1 MGISTAGHLPS
12 ITSTSYPALTS
23 HLLSAYNAQKVG
35 NWTVSVRVLRSVLSV
50 ENQDGTDGS
59 QSIGNQTRARLMYVV
74 QMSEFPNDT
83 FVLIEDSQRET
94 RASIRAKHAMSVMQA
109 AAVAAVNQEN
119 NTISQQTDVKS
130 STQNEIS
137 SIDQESDKPI
147 DSIQAETQGGESGE
161 QDVKMENIRQD
172 EESEEKQQE
181 ENKEDEVVATNAPPR
196 VTDTDDLFSDPSNS
210 SEMQHAEQLKTTQ
223 VAPEPENSSPVL
235 PTFDFSYVSDRPTRH
250 TLFAASAQYLLLLT
264 RLNLPAPLGAPS
276 IGDGVVTAAHAGPGA
291 WIARGAPVSIQ
302 GATYDIPSATG
313 YGSGGAEWRVRLGLV
328 QSSGTRSAGALVES
342 EYLPLLRLASD
353 TFLSNYLHN
362 LFPTYLTTP
371 SQGST
376 QQGVNGLL
384 QSGVAHS
391 APTPEQW
398 QEVIPASNQAWMESV
413 GITSTTSKGLK
424 EVQRLPLQQKDRIG
438 WQGKERGRRLAYLYI
453 TLLRN
458 QSVI

>member
-35 NWTVSVRVLRSVLSV
+35 NWTVSVRVLRSVLSLD
-50 ENQDGTDGS
+50 NQDGTDGS
-59 QSIGNQTRARLMYVV
+59 HGNQTRAKLMYVV

-83 FVLIEDSQRET
+83 FVLIEDSQSET

-109 AAVAAVNQEN
+109 AAVAAVSSTNQEN
-119 NTISQQTDVKS
+119 STASQQIDAEPKA
-130 STQNEIS
+130 QNGVDAS
-137 SIDQESDKPI
+137 AN
-147 DSIQAETQGGESGE
+147 SIQAETQVGGEE
-161 QDVKMENIRQD
+161 DVKMGDVKQD
-172 EESEEKQQE
+172 EKTEGKKEEESKKDEASATEEH
-181 ENKEDEVVATNAPPR
+181 DRSTDAPASAAEV
-196 VTDTDDLFSDPSNS
+196 DDLFSDPPNS
-210 SEMQHAEQLKTTQ
+210 SETQHAEQVKPSQ
-223 VAPEPENSSPVL
+223 IASEPAGNSSPIL
-235 PTFDFSYVSDRPTRH
+235 PSPDFSYVSERPTRH
-250 TLFAASAQYLLLLT
+250 TLFAASAQYLLLLS

-276 IGDGVVTAAHAGPGA
+276 VGDGGITAAHAGPGA
-291 WIARGAPVSIQ
+291 WVPRGAPVSIQ

-313 YGSGGAEWRVRLGLV
+313 YGSGGAEWRVRLGMV

-342 EYLPLLRLASD
+342 EYLPILRLASD

-362 LFPTYLTTP
+362 LFPAYLTTP
-371 SQGST
+371 SQATT
-376 QQGVNGLL
+376 QQNVNGLL
-384 QSGVAHS
+384 QTGVAHS

-413 GITSTTSKGLK
+413 GITSTNDQGMK
-424 EVQRLPLQQKDRIG
+424 EAQRLPLQQKDRIG

>member
-35 NWTVSVRVLRSVLSV
+35 IWTVSVRVLRSVLSID
-50 ENQDGTDGS
+50 NQDGADGS
-59 QSIGNQTRARLMYVV
+59 QSVGNQARAKLMYVV

-109 AAVAAVNQEN
+109 AAVAAVSSQEN
-119 NTISQQTDVKS
+119 NTVSQQTDTEAKL
-130 STQNEIS
+130 QNGIS
-137 SIDQESDKPI
+137 SADQGDDKP
-147 DSIQAETQGGESGE
+147 DTHVSGE
-161 QDVKMENIRQD
+161 EDVKMGDTKQD
-172 EESEEKQQE
+172 EKVEGEKEEES
-181 ENKEDEVVATNAPPR
+181 KEAEASATEDKNQSSDAPASVAD
-196 VTDTDDLFSDPSNS
+196 VDDLFSDPPNS
-210 SEMQHAEQLKTTQ
+210 SETQHAEQVQ
-223 VAPEPENSSPVL
+223 QSQIVSEPENSSPIL
-235 PTFDFSYVSDRPTRH
+235 PAPDFSYVSERPTRH
-250 TLFAASAQYLLLLT
+250 TLFAASAQYLLLLS

-276 IGDGVVTAAHAGPGA
+276 IGDGVVTAAHVGPGA
-291 WIARGAPVSIQ
+291 WVPRGAPVSIQ

-313 YGSGGAEWRVRLGLV
+313 YGSGGAEWRVRLGMV
-328 QSSGTRSAGALVES
+328 QSSGTRSAGALIES

-362 LFPTYLTTP
+362 LFPAYLTTP
-371 SQGST
+371 SQATT
-376 QQGVNGLL
+376 QQSVNGLL
-384 QSGVAHS
+384 QTGVAHS

-413 GITSTTSKGLK
+413 GITSTKDQGMK
-424 EVQRLPLQQKDRIG
+424 EAQRLPLQQKDRIG